1 MGPGGGI
8 VVLGLLVEVWKQLMI
23 GLIQFYWPPMGV
35 FCSKRIGI
43 LMLPNRTLW
52 KSLFF
57 LIVVWLLCYHYH
69 RNKLIIQIVF
79 EKSRRWF
86 CKKTFWVE
94 KGKLITE
101 EKSFLIFKVAATL
114 VAVGWWEG
122 KASQSSG
129 DLPRLSSAIS
139 APSCE
144 IAFFQRDLWRHWRDI
159 SLDCLKI
166 ETFNVIK
173 SIRLSHFGASV
184 QKSC

>member
-1 MGPGGGI
+1 MKTI
-8 VVLGLLVEVWKQLMI
+8 DDLADTILLI
-23 GLIQFYWPPMGV
+23 FYRVSFALNALAYSCCQIAPCQRV
-35 FCSKRIGI
+35 C
-43 LMLPNRTLW
+43 
-52 KSLFF
+52 FF

-101 EKSFLIFKVAATL
+101 GKSFLIFQGCCNA
-114 VAVGWWEG
+114 GGGDEI

-129 DLPRLSSAIS
+129 DLPRLSSAIF

-144 IAFFQRDLWRHWRDI
+144 IAFFQRDLWRQWRDI
-159 SLDCLKI
+159 SLYCLKM
-166 ETFNVIK
+166 ETFTVIK